1 MKKILFAAMAALAIT
16 SCSQNEE
23 IDTLAQK
30 AEINFNTA
38 VSKTSRA
45 VTTTTDKFNNFKV
58 YAYTHSAT
66 FDETTIGTAIIN
78 GVEFDKSGN
87 AWSAAGDKKFY
98 WPVSDMVSFFAYSP
112 KNSSATFDHTTAG
125 APTLTYSVA
134 EAPTD
139 QEDLVVAQKVDQKKS
154 ESGATS
160 AVSLTFKHALTKVA
174 FKVRGLGDGITYTV
188 TKITVNAKGDGT
200 YTYDMTNDVLGSWV
214 ANTTNATYTVYD
226 TNETALSFEGSDTTP
241 APTANI
247 EDLTAADKTLMLIPQ
262 SGATVKVTYSA
273 AYTNGST
280 IRTSAEET
288 ITIADT
294 WTAGQNIIYTL
305 VLKPGEAMDITG
317 TLADNWDTSTSSN
330 ANMN

>member
-30 AEINFNTA
+30 AEINFNTV

-45 VTTTTDKFNNFKV
+45 VTTTTDQFNNFKV
-58 YAYTHSAT
+58 YAYTHSTA
-66 FDETTIGTAIIN
+66 FDETTTGNAIID
-78 GVEFDKSGN
+78 GVVFDKSEN
-87 AWSAAGDKKFY
+87 TWSAEGDKKFY

-112 KNSSATFDHTTAG
+112 KNSSAAFAHTVAG

-134 EAPTD
+134 AASAD
-139 QEDLVVAQKVDQKKS
+139 QEDLIVTQKVDQKKS

-160 AVSLTFKHALTKVA
+160 AVSLNFKHALTKLA

-188 TKITVNAKGDGT
+188 TKITVNAKGGGT
-200 YTYDMTNDVLGSWV
+200 YTYNMTDGDLSTWV
-214 ANTTNATYTVYD
+214 ANTTDATYMVYNTD
-226 TNETALSFEGSDTTP
+226 ETALSFEGSDTTP
-241 APTANI
+241 APEANI
-247 EDLTAADKTLMLIPQ
+247 KDLTAADKTLMLIPQ

-288 ITIADT
+288 IAIADT

-317 TLADNWDTSTSSN
+317 TLADNWDTVISN
-330 ANMN
+330 DANMN

>member
-30 AEINFNTA
+30 AEINFNTV

-45 VTTTTDKFNNFKV
+45 VTTTTDQFNNFKV
-58 YAYTHSAT
+58 YAYTHSTA
-66 FDETTIGTAIIN
+66 FDETTTGNAIID
-78 GVEFDKSGN
+78 GVVFDKSEN
-87 AWSAAGDKKFY
+87 TWSAEGDKKFY

-112 KNSSATFDHTTAG
+112 KKSSVTFDHTTAG

-154 ESGATS
+154 ENGATG
-160 AVSLTFKHALTKVA
+160 AVSLTFKHALTKLA

-188 TKITVNAKGDGT
+188 TKITVNAKGGGT
-200 YTYDMTNDVLGSWV
+200 YTYDMTNDVLGNWT
-214 ANTTNATYTVYD
+214 ADATNAVYTVYD
-226 TNETALSFEGSDTTP
+226 TNETALTFEGSDKTP
-241 APTANI
+241 AAANI
-247 EDLTAADKTLMLIPQ
+247 KDLTAADKTLMLIPQ

-288 ITIADT
+288 IAIADT

-317 TLADNWDTSTSSN
+317 TLADNWDTVISN
-330 ANMN
+330 DANMN